1 MRDFRE
7 EDKAVRSRLE
17 KQSSGGARLNM
28 ADRLN
33 RMAAGDARQGL
44 PGLAAYLLLRGI
56 QARGRDIDRRYAKHD
71 RLMAAGKLGKG
82 EGEPL
87 DRLHPSERAKSAHGP
102 NSAAAGRDRIHSA
115 QIAAAELRRRYW

>member
-33 RMAAGDARQGL
+33 RMAAGDAAQGL
-44 PGLAAYLLLRGI
+44 PGITAYALIMAAQ
-56 QARGRDIDRRYAKHD
+56 QAHGRHVRKLNKTHD
-71 RLMAAGKLGKG
+71 RAIAAGKLDGG
-82 EGEPL
+82 EGE
-87 DRLHPSERAKSAHGP
+87 RL
-102 NSAAAGRDRIHSA
+102 DRIHPASV
-115 QIAAAELRRRYW
+115 AAAELRRRYFDE